1 MLDETGD
8 PDAEDDDGQVR
19 GAPDDD
25 DPADAADDDRRVGG
39 VPNDDDPADADDDD
53 RRVGGAPDE
62 AEIQIHDAPNT
73 GAAFFVQQTCV
84 IN

>member
-1 MLDETGD
+1 MLNEHKNDDPGD
-8 PDAEDDDGQVR
+8 GV
-19 GAPDDD
+19 GGVPDDD
-25 DPADAADDDRRVGG
+25 DPDD
-39 VPNDDDPADADDDD
+39 DDDD
-53 RRVGGAPDE
+53 RRVGGATDE